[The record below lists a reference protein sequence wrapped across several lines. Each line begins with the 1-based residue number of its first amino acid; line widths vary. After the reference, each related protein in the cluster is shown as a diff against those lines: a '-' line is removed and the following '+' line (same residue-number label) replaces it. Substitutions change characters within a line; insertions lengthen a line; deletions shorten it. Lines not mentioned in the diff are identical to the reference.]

1 MTKRKV
7 IHIKDRIAE
16 DLLVG
21 EYYYI
26 SFGGKK
32 TERVELLELDKERN
46 LGSVKIISGKNIGK
60 THALYLDE
68 IRSTEEAAKRN
79 CVSS

>member
-1 MTKRKV
+1 MTKRKI
-7 IHIKDRIAE
+7 IHIKDRTVD

-21 EYYYI
+21 GYYFI
-26 SFGGKK
+26 SFDAIK
-32 TERVELLELDKERN
+32 TERVELLALDKERN
-46 LGSVKIISGKNIGK
+46 LGSVKIIAGKNIGK

-68 IRSTEEAAKRN
+68 IRLTEESAKQN